1 VTIMILLA
9 LAIAAFTLY
18 KFSYRRDENLLE
30 ARPSLPTLGIQIIC
44 GDCSGD
50 GEIPAKTFMDRAGTC
65 NQCGGTSFVVAATR
79 AIYTFPQLH
88 AKLQESNKASIGQLL
103 IFETPESPEKRVPR
117 VA

>member
-1 VTIMILLA
+1 MILLA
-9 LAIAAFTLY
+9 LAIAAFTMY

-44 GDCSGD
+44 GDCSGE
-50 GEIPAKTFMDRAGTC
+50 GEIPAKTYMDRAGTC

-79 AIYTFPQLH
+79 AIYAFPQMH
-88 AKLQESNKASIGQLL
+88 AKLQENNKASIGQLL
-103 IFETPESPEKRVPR
+103 IFETPESTEKRVPR

>member
-1 VTIMILLA
+1 MILLA
-9 LAIAAFTLY
+9 LAIAAFTIY
-18 KFSYRRDENLLE
+18 KFSYRRDEDLLE

-79 AIYTFPQLH
+79 AIYAFPHIQ
-88 AKLQESNKASIGQLL
+88 ARLQESSKASRGHLL
-103 IFETPESPEKRVPR
+103 IFESPETTEKRVPR

>member
-1 VTIMILLA
+1 MTIMILLA
-9 LAIAAFTLY
+9 LAIAAFTMY
-18 KFSYRRDENLLE
+18 KFSYRRDADLVE

-50 GEIPAKTFMDRAGTC
+50 GDIPAKTYMDRVGKC

-79 AIYTFPQLH
+79 AIYAFPQMH
-88 AKLQESNKASIGQLL
+88 ARLQESTKASIGQLL
-103 IFETPESPEKRVPR
+103 VFESPESVEKRVPR